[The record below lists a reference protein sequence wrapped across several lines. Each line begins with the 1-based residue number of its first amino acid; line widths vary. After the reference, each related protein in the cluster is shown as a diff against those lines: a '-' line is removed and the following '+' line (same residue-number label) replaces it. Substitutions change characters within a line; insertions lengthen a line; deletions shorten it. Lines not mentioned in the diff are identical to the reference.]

1 MGACPG
7 EACICSSECGVF
19 LADLFHHV
27 MVWCWILVVALV
39 ACSDGRHGDWDGK
52 MGGGAC
58 WQGSRV
64 ASRGMGWWGFHL
76 FHFCSTSILPVL
88 TLR

>member
-19 LADLFHHV
+19 LADLFHHG

-52 MGGGAC
+52 MGVGLAGRALVWQAEVWGG
-58 WQGSRV
+58 GV
-64 ASRGMGWWGFHL
+64 FI
-76 FHFCSTSILPVL
+76 CSISAVL
-88 TLR
+88 VYCPC